1 MSKTFF
7 FIAGLPRSGST
18 LLSAILNQ
26 NPDIYV
32 TANSDISALMLS
44 LHQTATVSESF
55 NAGFEPMGY
64 RNIIEKLPNTFYSHI
79 DKPYIIDKN
88 RNWGTLENLQ
98 LASAFTDDVKII
110 APVRPILEILASFIN
125 LARNNPDNFIDKFLP
140 SYPVS
145 DFRATDDARC
155 DALMAANQNIEMN
168 ILSIASALHPEHR
181 KKFEFVAYADLVTKP
196 QKVIDSIYEFLQIP
210 KFEHSYTN
218 LNWDLMPNEAAVYG
232 IPDLHKIRSKIDK
245 SKTDVSVLS
254 EYVQNKYGQALDFI
268 FPNGIQDFV

>member
-1 MSKTFF
+1 MTKTYFF
-7 FIAGLPRSGST
+7 MAGLPRSGST

-32 TANSDISALMLS
+32 TANSDITSLMLS
-44 LHQTATVSESF
+44 LHQTATISESF

-64 RNIIEKLPNTFYSHI
+64 RNIIQKLPETFYSHI

-98 LASAFTDDVKII
+98 LASAFTDNVKII
-110 APVRPILEILASFIN
+110 APVRPMLEILASFIN
-125 LARNNPDNFIDKFLP
+125 LAKKNPDNFIDKFVP

-145 DFRATDDARC
+145 DFRDRDDARC

-181 KKFEFVAYADLVTKP
+181 EKFEFVAYSDLVTKP
-196 QKVIDSIYEFLQIP
+196 KKVIDSIYDFLEIP

-218 LNWDLMPNEAAVYG
+218 LNWNLMPNEAAVYG
-232 IPDLHKIRSKIDK
+232 IPSLHKIRPKIDK

-254 EYVQNKYGQALDFI
+254 DYVQNKYGQTLDFI